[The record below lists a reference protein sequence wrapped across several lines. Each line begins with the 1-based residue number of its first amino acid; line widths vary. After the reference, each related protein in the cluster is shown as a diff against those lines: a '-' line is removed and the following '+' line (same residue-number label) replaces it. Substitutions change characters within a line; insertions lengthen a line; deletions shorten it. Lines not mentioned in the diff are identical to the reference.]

1 MFKTKQNIFIVSIIA
16 IIILVLGVGF
26 LVEKTAKPGKYDA
39 FAQALKSEGATFYG
53 AFWCPHCQATKALF
67 ESSKKYLPY
76 IECSTP
82 DSRGQTNECKAKK
95 IESYPSW
102 TFKDGITL
110 KSGDP
115 KPLVCAPSP
124 TGAKIDGEPAIC
136 NNIHSEYA
144 KVWVF
149 SNYKFSI
156 KSEKDPVQNG
166 NVWSFDKDAMAVG
179 EIPLEFLAE
188 QIKFTLPQ

>member
-1 MFKTKQNIFIVSIIA
+1 MFKSKKNIFIVSVLA
-16 IIILVLGVGF
+16 IIILVIGVGF
-26 LVEKTAKPGKYDA
+26 IVEKTAKPGKYDS
-39 FAQALKSEGATFYG
+39 FAQALKSEGAVFYG

-67 ESSKKYLPY
+67 GSSKKYVPY
-76 IECSTP
+76 VECSTP
-82 DSRGQTNECKAKK
+82 DSRGQTSECKANK

-102 TFKDGITL
+102 TFKNGITVN
-110 KSGDP
+110 SSDP
-115 KPLVCAPSP
+115 KPLVCMPSP
-124 TGAKIDGEPAIC
+124 NGAKIEGEPAVC
-136 NNIHSEYA
+136 SNIHSEYG

-166 NVWSFDKDAMAVG
+166 NTWTFDSGAMAVG